1 MIRTAVI
8 SLLILAVAP
17 ALAALELPVT
27 ARPQVERISPLD
39 SYALPIGPFADGAIP
54 AELIEGRIERR
65 SWRIDGGSST
75 TLQMLAPLRAQI
87 AALGYETIFEC
98 ADKACGGFDFRFE
111 TEVLPGPHMYVDLG
125 DFRFLSARRGPGD
138 VQSLL
143 ISRTAASVYV
153 QQIIATEVTQ
163 ERGVPVVVP
172 TGPAGTPEAPI
183 VGDLVSRLM
192 TQGHVI
198 LSDLEFRTGANEL
211 GDGPFAS
218 LETLSTFIE
227 IHEDYRLV
235 FVGHTDSIGRLT
247 ANIALSKARAE
258 AVRARMI
265 RDFDVSSD
273 RVEAEGMG
281 YLSPIASNLTEAGR
295 QANRRVEAIL
305 LPK

>member
-1 MIRTAVI
+1 MIRTAVVTF
-8 SLLILAVAP
+8 LFLAVAP

-27 ARPQVERISPLD
+27 AREQAERISPLD

-87 AALGYETIFEC
+87 AAQGYETIFEC
-98 ADKACGGFDFRFE
+98 ADKACGGFDFRFG

-125 DFRFLSARRGPGD
+125 DFRFLSARRAPGD

-163 ERGVPVVVP
+163 EQGIPVVLP
-172 TGPAGTPEAPI
+172 TETPVAPLAE
-183 VGDLVSRLM
+183 DLVSRLM
-192 TQGHVI
+192 AQGHVV

-218 LETLSTFIE
+218 LEALSGFIDT
-227 IHEDYRLV
+227 HDDYRLV
-235 FVGHTDSIGRLT
+235 FVGHTDSVGRLS
-247 ANIALSKARAE
+247 ANIALSKSRAE
-258 AVRARMI
+258 AVRARML
-265 RDFDVSSD
+265 RDFDVSGD
-273 RVEAEGMG
+273 RIEAEGMG
-281 YLSPIASNLTEAGR
+281 YLAPIASNLTKAGR
-295 QANRRVEAIL
+295 EANRRVEVIL